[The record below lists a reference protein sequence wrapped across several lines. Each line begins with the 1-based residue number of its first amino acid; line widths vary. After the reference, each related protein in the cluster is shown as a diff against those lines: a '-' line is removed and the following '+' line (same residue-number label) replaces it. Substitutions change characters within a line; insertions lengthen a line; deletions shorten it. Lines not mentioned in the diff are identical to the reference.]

1 MKSYHKMTEC
11 LSTAL
16 GATQYSLL
24 TKALD
29 GLSTVWPQSS
39 FTSPLAVSPWRVYTK
54 PGELNTV
61 LYTVSDFHVFADL
74 KKTFLRA
81 HPPAACPNKN
91 LFILKEKDA
100 SVSPSR

>member
-1 MKSYHKMTEC
+1 MTEG
-11 LSTAL
+11 LSIAL

-29 GLSTVWPQSS
+29 GLSTVWPPSS

-61 LYTVSDFHVFADL
+61 LYTVSDFHASTDL
-74 KKTFLRA
+74 KKKL
-81 HPPAACPNKN
+81 
-91 LFILKEKDA
+91 
-100 SVSPSR
+100 SPSTSTFRLSKRESIHP